1 MISHLSSLP
10 LLAKAPPLPESNL
23 LPNLLVVEAP
33 ARIEGG
39 TYADLPPAPPA
50 AVATAA
56 AADSALE
63 SILSCKISLS
73 GHLALQWSP
82 LQNLHL
88 IIGIGAAE
96 VSVFTVSFDIRHKQ
110 LLK

>member
-1 MISHLSSLP
+1 
-10 LLAKAPPLPESNL
+10 
-23 LPNLLVVEAP
+23 
-33 ARIEGG
+33 
-39 TYADLPPAPPA
+39 
-50 AVATAA
+50 
-56 AADSALE
+56 LE

-96 VSVFTVSFDIRHKQ
+96 VSVFSVSFDIGHKQ
-110 LLK
+110 LWK